1 LKKIL
6 LFLVGIALLVV
17 IGWFIAFVSFW
28 NWHGE
33 KREFEEKEQALYDA
47 PRGPDYP
54 VIIALHRN
62 SGRPDDIIAMSV
74 GMAIIGSYE
83 DNKVEKRPK
92 ETLEQGFQML
102 EKLSARADDS
112 EGAVS
117 VNQRL
122 RLWFEQGVGD
132 ASNYVMAPIPQL
144 AQCWM
149 KVEEDG
155 YDEKIDD
162 PAQIQKCIALRRQ
175 LQPRG
180 AIPLRVPAD
189 K

>member
-6 LFLVGIALLVV
+6 LFLAAIILLVV

-47 PRGPDYP
+47 PGGADYP
-54 VIIALHRN
+54 AIIALHRN
-62 SGRPDDIIAMSV
+62 SGRPDDIISLSI

-83 DNKVEKRPK
+83 DNKAAKRPK

-102 EKLSARADDS
+102 EKLSARADNS
-112 EGAVS
+112 EGSIS
-117 VNQRL
+117 VDQRL
-122 RLWFEQGVGD
+122 RLSFERGLGD
-132 ASNYVMAPIPQL
+132 APNYIMAPIPQL

-149 KVEEDG
+149 KVEEDS

-175 LQPRG
+175 LQPGG
-180 AIPLRVPAD
+180 AIPMREPTV